1 MAEEEPKKKI
11 NFKKIAL
18 FGLGPIVLIGI
29 GLGVG
34 AFLFM
39 PTQTPVEQV
48 EELIEKKLQ
57 QAGQLPSAEGEDEAA
72 AEPEKVYKDTP
83 STDTFVTSYYTF
95 PDNFTTNL
103 KGSKAFLQVSVGVS
117 TQYDETV
124 IENVEMHQ
132 LALRS
137 EVLGVVSEFT
147 VEEVE
152 GKTGRDQLA
161 DSIKNAINKRLEEL
175 EGFGGVEGVYFTAF
189 VSVSYT
195 HLTLPTTVFV

>member
-18 FGLGPIVLIGI
+18 FGLGPVVLIGI

-39 PTQTPVEQV
+39 PTQTPVQQV

-57 QAGQLPSAEGEDEAA
+57 QAGQLPSTEGEDEAA

-161 DSIKNAINKRLEEL
+161 DGIKDAINKRLEDL

-189 VSVSYT
+189 V
-195 HLTLPTTVFV
+195 LQ

>member
-11 NFKKIAL
+11 NIKKIAL
-18 FGLGPIVLIGI
+18 FGLGPIVLIGV
-29 GLGVG
+29 GLGIG

-57 QAGQLPSAEGEDEAA
+57 QAGQLPSEDGDGEAS

-103 KGSKAFLQVSVGVS
+103 KGSKAFLQISVGVS

-124 IENVEMHQ
+124 IENVESHQ

-147 VEEVE
+147 VEEIE
-152 GKTGRDQLA
+152 GKPGRDELA
-161 DSIKNAINKRLEEL
+161 DRIKDAMNNRLEEL
-175 EGFGGVEGVYFTAF
+175 EGFGGVEGVYFTSF
-189 VSVSYT
+189 V
-195 HLTLPTTVFV
+195 LQ

>member
-1 MAEEEPKKKI
+1 MESIQLSITGMKCGGCVSTVEKI
-11 NFKKIAL
+11 LNNAD
-18 FGLGPIVLIGI
+18 GI
-29 GLGVG
+29 KNVSVNL
-34 AFLFM
+34 L
-39 PTQTPVEQV
+39 
-48 EELIEKKLQ
+48 
-57 QAGQLPSAEGEDEAA
+57 
-72 AEPEKVYKDTP
+72 
-83 STDTFVTSYYTF
+83 TDTFVTSYYTF

-189 VSVSYT
+189 V
-195 HLTLPTTVFV
+195 LQ

>member
-57 QAGQLPSAEGEDEAA
+57 QAGQLPSSEGEDEAA

-161 DSIKNAINKRLEEL
+161 DGIKNAINKRLEDL

-189 VSVSYT
+189 V
-195 HLTLPTTVFV
+195 LQ

>member
-57 QAGQLPSAEGEDEAA
+57 QAGQLPSTEGENEAA

-161 DSIKNAINKRLEEL
+161 DGIKDAINKRLEDL

-189 VSVSYT
+189 V
-195 HLTLPTTVFV
+195 LQ

>member
-18 FGLGPIVLIGI
+18 FGLGPIVLICV

-48 EELIEKKLQ
+48 EELIEKKLK
-57 QAGQLPSAEGEDEAA
+57 QAGQLPSEEGDTESAG
-72 AEPEKVYKDTP
+72 EPQKVFKDTP
-83 STDTFVTSYYTF
+83 STDTFITSYYTF

-124 IENVEMHQ
+124 IENVELHQ

-137 EVLGVVSEFT
+137 EILGTVSEFT
-147 VEEVE
+147 VEQVE
-152 GKTGRDQLA
+152 GKVGRDDLA
-161 DSIKNAINKRLEEL
+161 NNIKDAINTRLEQL
-175 EGFGGVEGVYFTAF
+175 EGFGGVEGVFFTSF
-189 VSVSYT
+189 V
-195 HLTLPTTVFV
+195 LQ

>member
-11 NFKKIAL
+11 NIKKIAL
-18 FGLGPIVLIGI
+18 FGLGPIVLIGV
-29 GLGVG
+29 GLGIG

-57 QAGQLPSAEGEDEAA
+57 QAGQLPSEDGEGEES

-103 KGSKAFLQVSVGVS
+103 KGSKAFLQISVGVS

-124 IENVEMHQ
+124 IENVESHQ

-137 EVLGVVSEFT
+137 EVLGTVSEFS
-147 VEEVE
+147 VEQIE
-152 GKTGRDQLA
+152 GKTGRDELA
-161 DSIKNAINKRLEEL
+161 EKIKDAMNERLEEL
-175 EGFGGVEGVYFTAF
+175 EGFGGVESVYFTSF
-189 VSVSYT
+189 V
-195 HLTLPTTVFV
+195 LQ

>member
-11 NFKKIAL
+11 NIKKIAL
-18 FGLGPIVLIGI
+18 FGLGPIVLIGV
-29 GLGVG
+29 GLVLG
-34 AFLFM
+34 LFVL

-57 QAGQLPSAEGEDEAA
+57 QAGQLPSEDGAGEES
-72 AEPEKVYKDTP
+72 AEPEKVFKDTP

-103 KGSKAFLQVSVGVS
+103 KGSKAFLQISVGVS

-124 IENVEMHQ
+124 IENVESHQ

-137 EVLGVVSEFT
+137 EVLGTVSEFS
-147 VEEVE
+147 VDQIE
-152 GKTGRDQLA
+152 GKLA
-161 DSIKNAINKRLEEL
+161 VTS
-175 EGFGGVEGVYFTAF
+175 
-189 VSVSYT
+189 
-195 HLTLPTTVFV
+195 

>member
-57 QAGQLPSAEGEDEAA
+57 QAGQLPSSEGEDEAA

-83 STDTFVTSYYTF
+83 STDTFVTSYCTF
-95 PDNFTTNL
+95 PDNVTTNL

-161 DSIKNAINKRLEEL
+161 DGIKDAINKRLEDL

-189 VSVSYT
+189 V
-195 HLTLPTTVFV
+195 LQ

>member
-57 QAGQLPSAEGEDEAA
+57 QAGQLPSSEGEDEAA

-161 DSIKNAINKRLEEL
+161 DGIRDAINKRLEDL

-189 VSVSYT
+189 V
-195 HLTLPTTVFV
+195 LQ

>member
-1 MAEEEPKKKI
+1 MAEEEEQKKF

-18 FGLGPIVLIGI
+18 FGIGPIALVGIGI
-29 GLGVG
+29 GVG

-57 QAGQLPSAEGEDEAA
+57 QAGQLPSSPSDDEKAGE
-72 AEPEKVYKDTP
+72 PQKQFKDTP
-83 STDTFVTSYYTF
+83 NTETFVTSYYTF

-103 KGSKAFLQVSVGVS
+103 KGSKAFLQISVGVS

-124 IENVEMHQ
+124 MENVELHQ

-137 EVLGVVSEFT
+137 EILGAVSEFA
-147 VEEVE
+147 VEEIE
-152 GKTGRDQLA
+152 GKDGRDNLS
-161 DSIKNAINKRLEEL
+161 DRIKDAINVKLEEL
-175 EGFGGVEGVYFTAF
+175 EGFGGVEGVFFTSF
-189 VSVSYT
+189 V
-195 HLTLPTTVFV
+195 L

>member
-1 MAEEEPKKKI
+1 MAEEELKKKI

-57 QAGQLPSAEGEDEAA
+57 QAGQLPSTEGEDEAA
-72 AEPEKVYKDTP
+72 AEPEKVFKDTP

-161 DSIKNAINKRLEEL
+161 DGIKDAINKRLEDL

-189 VSVSYT
+189 V
-195 HLTLPTTVFV
+195 LQ

>member
-1 MAEEEPKKKI
+1 MAEEEVKKKI

-57 QAGQLPSAEGEDEAA
+57 QAGQLPSSEGEEEAA

-147 VEEVE
+147 VEQVE
-152 GKTGRDQLA
+152 GKTGREELA
-161 DSIKNAINKRLEEL
+161 DGIKDAINTRLEAL

-189 VSVSYT
+189 V
-195 HLTLPTTVFV
+195 LQ